1 MQQAGTKQLCRAG
14 LGRGKKK
21 CKKKKLKI
29 QDICSN
35 IVVNKVCR
43 QISKDSLNFEGEKEK
58 TLNPTWSA
66 SGGGDGSGSVNALHK
81 FA

>member
-1 MQQAGTKQLCRAG
+1 MQAGTKQLCRAG
-14 LGRGKKK
+14 LGLGEEKKI
-21 CKKKKLKI
+21 KI

-43 QISKDSLNFEGEKEK
+43 QISKDSSNFEGEREK
-58 TLNPTWSA
+58 TLNPTWSPG
-66 SGGGDGSGSVNALHK
+66 SGGGDGSVNALHK

>member
-21 CKKKKLKI
+21 CKKKLKI

-66 SGGGDGSGSVNALHK
+66 SGGGTLHK